1 MRIFFNNF
9 KNLVIEIFEEGGILY
24 LVSSLFRR
32 FKKFFYIHLLR
43 YKMKHF
49 HNRYSVESLVDFAYN
64 TYKGIIKPKQKKS
77 EIIQLLKLLKPQK
90 LCVIIEI
97 GTMNGGT
104 LFLLS
109 KIAANNAIII
119 SIDLPRAKFGG
130 GYPKYKI
137 PLYKGF
143 ASQNQ
148 RIFLIRAD
156 SHLNSTLK
164 KVQNILKDKKVDL
177 LFLDGDHTYI
187 GVKND
192 FEMYKSLLG
201 KRGIVGLHDIVIH
214 PPEQNV
220 NVYKLWNEIKQDY
233 EFKEFVHD
241 WDQKWA
247 GIGYIK
253 KTSN

>member
-9 KNLVIEIFEEGGILY
+9 KNLVIEILEKESVFY

-32 FKKFFYIHLLR
+32 FKKFIYVHLLR
-43 YKMKHF
+43 YKIKQF
-49 HNRYSVESLVDFAYN
+49 HNNYSIESLVDFVFN
-64 TYKGIIKPKQKKS
+64 TYEGIIKPQQKKS
-77 EIIQLLKLLKPQK
+77 EIIQLLELLKPQK

-97 GTMNGGT
+97 GTMKGGT

-130 GYPKYKI
+130 GYPKYRI

-148 RIFLIRAD
+148 RIFLIRAN
-156 SHLNSTLK
+156 SHLKSTFE

-177 LFLDGDHTYI
+177 LFLDGDHSYM

-192 FEMYKSLLG
+192 FEMYKPFLG
-201 KRGIVGLHDIVIH
+201 KRGNVGFHDIAYS
-214 PPEQNV
+214 PEQYTNV
-220 NVYKLWNEIKQDY
+220 HKFWNEIKQKY
-233 EFKEFVHD
+233 EYKEIIED
-241 WDQKWA
+241 WDQTWA

-253 KTSN
+253 NN

>member
-9 KNLVIEIFEEGGILY
+9 KNLVIELFEKEGIFY

-32 FKKFFYIHLLR
+32 FKNFFYVHLLR
-43 YKMKHF
+43 YKIKQF
-49 HNRYSVESLVDFAYN
+49 HNNYTVESLVDFAYN
-64 TYKGIIKPKQKKS
+64 TYARIIKPKQKKS

-90 LCVIIEI
+90 LHVIIEI
-97 GTMNGGT
+97 GTMKGGT

-109 KIAANNAIII
+109 RIAANDAIII

-130 GYPKYKI
+130 GYPKYRI

-148 RIFLIRAD
+148 RVFLIRAD
-156 SHLNSTLK
+156 SHLKSTLK

-177 LFLDGDHTYI
+177 LFLDGDHTYM

-192 FEMYKSLLG
+192 FEMYKPLLG
-201 KRGIVGLHDIVIH
+201 KRGIVGFHDIVIH
-214 PPEQNV
+214 PPEQDV

-233 EFKEFVHD
+233 EFKEIVDD

-253 KTSN
+253 KNN